1 MSPPELVEYLE
12 GIQAQQLRLG
22 DDPEAEDAEALAT
35 VERLIA
41 VADLAR
47 DGIAGVESGDLDF
60 EGFVDQLQATLDELD
75 RGATP

>member
-22 DDPEAEDAEALAT
+22 DDPEAEDAEAMAT
-35 VERLIA
+35 LQRLIA

-47 DGIAGVESGDLDF
+47 ALVDPNGRGPRADRAALLDMALA
-60 EGFVDQLQATLDELD
+60 VLD